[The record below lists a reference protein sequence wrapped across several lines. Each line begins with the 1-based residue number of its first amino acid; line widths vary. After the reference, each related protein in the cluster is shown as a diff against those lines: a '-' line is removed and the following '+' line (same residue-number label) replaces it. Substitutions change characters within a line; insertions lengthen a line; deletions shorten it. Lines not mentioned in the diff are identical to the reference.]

1 MVALPITAPRV
12 PRRAGR
18 RRALRV
24 VLFLGGLLALGF
36 LWGGQAHAVETPLL
50 PHDATAVVAPVLKPE
65 LPEPVV
71 GEAAQAVRE
80 AAEPVA
86 EAVRRAVRP
95 VGELKDRVTGHR
107 PAVPAL
113 PVIVAPVPEL
123 PVPELPVPELPA
135 SEAPGPGAPAS
146 EAPGSEAPEPETP
159 GSEVPAAPGK
169 SANSAHQDSG
179 DRAPRAGSGPAA
191 HTAALAGS
199 AGGEGGY
206 PYAPDRRHGG
216 TPWSADRAKCGETPV
231 QAPAGPCGDGIRQAA
246 GDGSAPRS
254 GDQHAAAFTDGIRFA
269 LVRGATLPAT
279 AAPTYDRPHE
289 ILEFPG

>member
-1 MVALPITAPRV
+1 M
-12 PRRAGR
+12 
-18 RRALRV
+18 

-36 LWGGQAHAVETPLL
+36 LWGGQAYAVEVPPL
-50 PHDATAVVAPVLKPE
+50 PHVATAVVAPVLKPE
-65 LPEPVV
+65 LPERELRQPAVRQPVA
-71 GEAAQAVRE
+71 GEAAQTVRE

-86 EAVRRAVRP
+86 EVVRRVVRP

-123 PVPELPVPELPA
+123 PVPEVPVPELPA
-135 SEAPGPGAPAS
+135 SEAPGSGA
-146 EAPGSEAPEPETP
+146 P
-159 GSEVPAAPGK
+159 GSEVPAAPEK
-169 SANSAHQDSG
+169 SANSAHQDSV
-179 DRAPRAGSGPAA
+179 DRAPRTGSGPVA
-191 HTAALAGS
+191 HTAVVAGS

-206 PYAPDRRHGG
+206 PCAPDRRHGD
-216 TPWSADRAKCGETPV
+216 TPWSADRAKCGKTPV
-231 QAPAGPCGDGIRQAA
+231 QAPA

-254 GDQHAAAFTDGIRFA
+254 GDQHAAAFTDGVRFA